1 MWEGGIFPHNM
12 QASSTGGA
20 TSNIKSYLINTNN
33 QQIIISSE
41 EKRFRGVLSVRT
53 RREARQK
60 MLQRKTAE
68 LLNEDDLHKLLEPLR
83 KAAKKTTNSSVILN
97 SNRNNNP
104 NSSNST
110 EQEVIDY
117 ASFKAVYKHV
127 LEECV
132 RAAEYNAQMNGED
145 FDASMTKALYE
156 RYWI

>member
-110 EQEVIDY
+110 EQVSWRKIPPP
-117 ASFKAVYKHV
+117 H
-127 LEECV
+127 
-132 RAAEYNAQMNGED
+132 AEKVC
-145 FDASMTKALYE
+145 F
-156 RYWI
+156 